1 MVKIAESKIVL
12 LLELFVVVPI
22 LYAISTYGQGYLQQL
37 VPADSP
43 LYGMIPF
50 VVLAVLAAAY
60 EYLSP
65 QGKARLDELRGIGK
79 NNSGELSPVVAA
91 LIVVAVA
98 IIAIVLVAVY
108 VLHIDVISVAAGV
121 VLIALGAL
129 GYKTISKPPVSEDE
143 PKLIGVSIVSY
154 WDGALNKYVD
164 LAVVKWQQ
172 WIEAYGWS
180 KVVIGSVPSGLL
192 RVEFTDNLN
201 GAFVYYDRQSNTI
214 YADEAAPMFR
224 EVVKRQKQERQAV
237 EYKRITASSSPM
249 LTCCEILGQPA
260 KDLAL
265 EGVPVAD
272 REVAWENF
280 IDGKTPDDLV
290 RAQQVYTTLTGYNP

>member
-50 VVLAVLAAAY
+50 VVLAVLAVTY

-65 QGKARLDELRGIGK
+65 QGKARLDELRAIGK

-91 LIVVAVA
+91 LLVVAVA

-108 VLHIDVISVAAGV
+108 VLHIDVISVATGV
-121 VLIALGAL
+121 VFIALGAL
-129 GYKTISKPPVSEDE
+129 GYKTISKPPAGEDE
-143 PKLIGVSIVSY
+143 PKLVGVSIVSY

-164 LAVVKWQQ
+164 LAVVNGSSGSKPTAGRKW
-172 WIEAYGWS
+172 S
-180 KVVIGSVPSGLL
+180 
-192 RVEFTDNLN
+192 
-201 GAFVYYDRQSNTI
+201 
-214 YADEAAPMFR
+214 
-224 EVVKRQKQERQAV
+224 
-237 EYKRITASSSPM
+237 
-249 LTCCEILGQPA
+249 
-260 KDLAL
+260 
-265 EGVPVAD
+265 
-272 REVAWENF
+272 
-280 IDGKTPDDLV
+280 
-290 RAQQVYTTLTGYNP
+290 